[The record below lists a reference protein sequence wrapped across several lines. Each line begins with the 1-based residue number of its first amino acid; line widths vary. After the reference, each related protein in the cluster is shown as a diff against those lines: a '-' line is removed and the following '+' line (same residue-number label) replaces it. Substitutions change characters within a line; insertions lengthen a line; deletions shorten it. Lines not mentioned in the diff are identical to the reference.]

1 MLQRASGLK
10 RVNDIWNRPEL
21 HPHPAAHP
29 LQTCSHMSKKKKFV
43 SLVTGI
49 LRLFVMNYYER
60 PYSIATV
67 SKIVLKIFV
76 DCIMLF
82 SVTKI

>member
-1 MLQRASGLK
+1 MLQLASGLK

-21 HPHPAAHP
+21 HPHSAAHP
-29 LQTCSHMSKKKKFV
+29 LQTCSHMSKKKVCFISHWDFEV
-43 SLVTGI
+43 I
-49 LRLFVMNYYER
+49 CYNYYER